1 MNKRE
6 LNLIE
11 GNIQLLRRNKEL
23 FEDIK
28 ILLRYINQEYKTDE
42 EFHNLLINVSEISNY
57 YNNKK
62 SLMRKEPTR

>member
-1 MNKRE
+1 MTKQE
-6 LNLIE
+6 HSLINA
-11 GNIQLLRRNKEL
+11 NIQLLRRNKEL

-42 EFHNLLINVSEISNY
+42 EFHNLLINVSEISDY

-62 SLMRKEPTR
+62 ALMRKEPTR

>member
-11 GNIQLLRRNKEL
+11 GNTQLLRRNKEL

-28 ILLRYINQEYKTDE
+28 ILLRYINQEYKNDE
-42 EFHNLLINVSEISNY
+42 EYHNLLINVSEISNY

-62 SLMRKEPTR
+62 SLMRKEPTK